1 MPTLTDARF
10 DALRVLVPA
19 APPTTNDM
27 LRQWLIDNG
36 GTGVTIG
43 DLWYSFFIAQGGTP
57 GLHRNDLI
65 REFLTNE
72 GFVEPHIND
81 AWLAFWL
88 AGGVPGGGPGAG
100 FVTLRSIGAVYESVT
115 GVGPTL
121 LSFPA
126 GRQVGD
132 LLVVNAIGTF
142 FTAAAHP
149 TENPGPWTTSIAD
162 ANHVIAWRIATGDAN
177 DNFTMAALSPTGAHV
192 AVMHAYDLSA
202 GPYTSVALAAGGF
215 LANNDSGGGTAWPTS
230 GFSQYNNDQ
239 SISFIHSLKSTNV
252 VMPVSGTTDNLD
264 AVVAALPNTTES
276 GVIAQGEFDGL
287 AGNPG
292 GTRSSWYIINYHVTD
307 ANPAEAVPFGTDQTE
322 APESSGFEVVS
333 YYGTRL
339 RITL

>member
-10 DALRVLVPA
+10 DALRVLVPG

-27 LRQWLIDNG
+27 LRAYLLANG
-36 GTGVTIG
+36 GTGVSLN
-43 DLWYSFFIAQGGTP
+43 DLWYSFFIAQGIAP
-57 GLHRNDLI
+57 GHHNDMAKA
-65 REFLTNE
+65 FLVAE
-72 GFVEPHIND
+72 GFLQPHLND

-88 AGGVPGGGPGAG
+88 AGGVPSGGGGAG
-100 FVTLRSIGAVYESVT
+100 FVTLRSVGPTYESPT
-115 GVGPTL
+115 GAGPTL
-121 LSFPA
+121 LGFPA

-149 TENPGPWTTSIAD
+149 TENPGPWATSIAD
-162 ANHVIAWRIATGDAN
+162 GNHVIAWRIATGDAN
-177 DNFTMAALSPTGAHV
+177 DNFTMAALSGTSAAL
-192 AVMHAYDLSA
+192 AVMSAFDLSA

-230 GFSQYNNDQ
+230 GFAQYNNDQ
-239 SISFIHSLKSTNV
+239 SLSIVHSLKSTNV
-252 VMPVSGTTDNLD
+252 VIPATGVTDNYD

-276 GVIAQGEFDGL
+276 GVIALGAFDGL
-287 AGNPG
+287 SGNPG
-292 GTRSSWYIINYHVTD
+292 GTRSSWYCVNYHVAD
-307 ANPAEAVPFGTDQTE
+307 ANPAEATGFGTDQTE
-322 APESSGFEVVS
+322 IPESSGFEVVS